1 MSFFRIFPHLCSLK
15 IFQFVNIPF
24 RDVIIGIMIRDRSPS
39 SLILKLWS
47 SCSLANLFLQ
57 SVLTLNIELNFRS
70 SFALAKGV
78 ISNILMMFKMFLHS
92 ILILDENTFLQILKN
107 LSLFT
112 KMNFFQPVSGP
123 TQTVCFLFH
132 KKWN

>member
-78 ISNILMMFKMFLHS
+78 ISNILVMFKMFLHS

>member
-1 MSFFRIFPHLCSLK
+1 MSFFRIFPQLFCLK
-15 IFQFVNIPF
+15 IFQFLNFAMSSLGLWSEI
-24 RDVIIGIMIRDRSPS
+24 DTPS

-57 SVLTLNIELNFRS
+57 SVLALNIELNFPS

-78 ISNILMMFKMFLHS
+78 ISNISMMFKMFLHS

>member
-1 MSFFRIFPHLCSLK
+1 MSFFRIFPQLCSLK

-78 ISNILMMFKMFLHS
+78 ISNILVMFKMFLHS

-107 LSLFT
+107 LSLFS